1 MFTSKLYTKHNFC
14 CIIVFRKAVF
24 SVDFALKTRKIII
37 NFRSIQRLLSLIFN
51 LYLRAFLPLSATF
64 RAENFCV
71 SNKKSYI
78 AYIVA
83 NIKGGKKMSFCNNN
97 STIDRCPGNING
109 NPMNG
114 LCEKVCIQT
123 TKIFDACMM
132 QTSIDSTVA
141 LTNVSPANPTLPLTF
156 VSGSSTSSVGTI
168 TALTIT
174 PIADRA
180 GLSRVTA
187 TISIPVQIAYTDAN
201 GVAGTGTSTL
211 SIAQDVVMCVPSG
224 SVISPV
230 IAATVNMTSPRGTYV
245 SDYTFSITSCVTVIL
260 SVQAPVNLL
269 VPSYGYCKIP
279 PCTEFSQDAC
289 QGVFDLPLFP
299 S

>member
-1 MFTSKLYTKHNFC
+1 M
-14 CIIVFRKAVF
+14 
-24 SVDFALKTRKIII
+24 
-37 NFRSIQRLLSLIFN
+37 
-51 LYLRAFLPLSATF
+51 
-64 RAENFCV
+64 
-71 SNKKSYI
+71 
-78 AYIVA
+78 A

-132 QTSIDSTVA
+132 QTSIDQTVTLSNISPST
-141 LTNVSPANPTLPLTF
+141 PTLPLTF
-156 VSGSSTSSVGTI
+156 VSGSSTSSTGTI

-187 TISIPVQIAYTDAN
+187 TVSIPIQIAYTDAN
-201 GVAGTGTSTL
+201 GVSGTGTSTVN
-211 SIAQDVVMCVPSG
+211 ITQDVVMCVPSG

-230 IAATVNMTSPRGTYV
+230 VAATVNMASPRGTYV
-245 SDYTFSITSCVTVIL
+245 SDYTFNITCCVTVIL